1 MKMKMQ
7 HTKTLG
13 YSESRVGG
21 KFIAIGTYI
30 KKQELSQNN
39 NLALQLKELQEKI
52 NKAQNQQKEHN
63 RGKQNREQKNDREN
77 Q

>member
-39 NLALQLKELQEKI
+39 NLALQLKEL
-52 NKAQNQQKEHN
+52 
-63 RGKQNREQKNDREN
+63 
-77 Q
+77 

>member
-13 YSESRVGG
+13 YSKSRVGG

-39 NLALQLKELQEKI
+39 NLALQLKEL
-52 NKAQNQQKEHN
+52 
-63 RGKQNREQKNDREN
+63 
-77 Q
+77 